1 MTRYTGAG
9 SKNSS
14 YTGIL
19 EITQGTPDIPGNY
32 TVVNWRLYLKAGDS
46 YYSTTGTTCKVNI
59 NGELVYDD
67 YQQRSVSPNVE
78 NLLASG
84 SVKVPHNADGTKTV
98 AVSATIETTASYSY
112 LPGTCSMS
120 GSFQL
125 TTIPRASSFGTIT
138 GSTIGSSITV
148 NIVRHNTSF
157 KHQLWYRLGGQSAWV
172 NLGSAFETS
181 ATFTPPMSL
190 CNSLPNS
197 ASGSLEL
204 CLRTLNES
212 AAIGDDV
219 YKTITVNVPVSVV
232 PTIGAITVSEAVA
245 NVKSKAGVYVQ
256 SLSKLNMAITNAAG
270 AYGSTIKS
278 YLITF
283 DGVNYSLQSTVSD
296 FVKGSG
302 SLKIKATVT
311 DSRGRSGT
319 KEMTISI
326 VAYSAPKFAKAPTG
340 TRQSTAT
347 NVAVVSSGSVSS
359 IKKRT
364 TEKNHLKLY
373 VLYKLVSAGSY
384 PAISDTYK
392 VLDTATLTFTNTSK
406 TLTGIDASKSYNI
419 KVVIMD
425 NFKETSWELS
435 LGTEIIGYDFNRNGL
450 GIGKYREKGAL
461 DVLGNAY
468 FSGNIQAGKQIFA
481 TNASGENDSGIN
493 FKDGKLYLYGYGN
506 STNRGLYDSVYGHVL
521 RVYDSYI
528 KMKKLELDQLNVK
541 GEIYGGTNGDKKV
554 LYDADFDTKFANKVL
569 WQGAS
574 YMNAD
579 QSITLSEA
587 ISKQKYGILLIWS
600 HYTSSAKDYDWNT
613 NLVSKH
619 TVATYPNQGYQ
630 FVVANDNNA
639 VVTKYLYI
647 NDTQI
652 SGYGSNIDSASGRN
666 MLVLRYVLGV

>member
-1 MTRYTGAG
+1 MTRYTGVG

-19 EITQGTPDIPGNY
+19 EITQGKQEISGNY
-32 TVVNWRLYLKAGDS
+32 TIVNWYLYLKASGS
-46 YYSTTGTTCKVNI
+46 YYSATGTTCKVTI
-59 NGELVYDD
+59 NGEIVLDD
-67 YQQRSVSPNVE
+67 YQQRSVSNNTE
-78 NLLASG
+78 NLFASG
-84 SVKVPHNADGTKTV
+84 SFKVPHNSDGTKTV
-98 AVSATIETTASYSY
+98 SVSASIETTANYSY
-112 LPGTCSMS
+112 LPGKCEMS
-120 GSFQL
+120 GNFPL

-138 GSTIGSSITV
+138 GNTIGNAITV
-148 NIVRHNTSF
+148 NINRNSSSF
-157 KHQLWYRLGGQSAWV
+157 THIFWYRMSGQNDWTKV
-172 NLGSAFETS
+172 GENYGTS
-181 ATFTPPMSL
+181 VSFTPPMSL
-190 CNSLPNS
+190 CSVIPN
-197 ASGSLEL
+197 ADTGTLEL
-204 CLRTLNES
+204 CIRTMNGTTI
-212 AAIGDDV
+212 IGEDV
-219 YKTITVNVPVSVV
+219 YKSIKVSVPSSVV
-232 PTIGAITVSEAVA
+232 PTIGGITVSEAVA

-256 SLSKLNMAITNAAG
+256 GLSKLNIAINNPAG

-283 DGVNYSLQSTVSD
+283 EGVNYAKQSTVSD
-296 FVKGSG
+296 YIKGSG
-302 SLKIKATVT
+302 QLKIKGTVT
-311 DSRGRSGT
+311 DSRGRAAS
-319 KEMTISI
+319 KEMTINV
-326 VAYSAPKFAKAPTG
+326 VAYSAPKFANAPSA

-359 IKKRT
+359 IKNGT

-373 VLYKLVSAGSY
+373 VLYKLVSATSY

-392 VLDTATLTFTNTSK
+392 VLDTATLTFNNTSK
-406 TLTGIDASKSYNI
+406 VLTDIDTSKSYNI

-425 NFKETSWELS
+425 NFKETSWELTI
-435 LGTEIIGYDFNRNGL
+435 GTEIIGYDFNRNGL

-600 HYTSSAKDYDWNT
+600 HYTSSAQNYDWNT

-619 TVATYPNQGYQ
+619 TVTTYPNQGYQ

-652 SGYGSNIDSASGRN
+652 SGYRTNIDSASGRN

>member
-19 EITQGTPDIPGNY
+19 EITQGTQDISGNY
-32 TVVNWRLYLKAGDS
+32 TVVNWRLYLEAGDS

-120 GSFQL
+120 GSFPL
-125 TTIPRASSFGTIT
+125 TPILRASSFGTIT

-148 NIVRHNTSF
+148 NIVRHSTSF

-204 CLRTLNES
+204 CLRTLNGS

-256 SLSKLNMAITNAAG
+256 GLSKLNMAITNAVG

-283 DGVNYSLQSTVSD
+283 EGVNYSLQSAVSD

-311 DSRGRSGT
+311 DSRSRSGT
-319 KEMTISI
+319 KEMTISV

-359 IKKRT
+359 IKKGT

-373 VLYKLVSAGSY
+373 VLYKLASAGSY

-406 TLTGIDASKSYNI
+406 TLTGIDASKSYNV

-425 NFKETSWELS
+425 NFKETSWELTI
-435 LGTEIIGYDFNRNGL
+435 GTEIVGYDFNRNGL

-481 TNASGENDSGIN
+481 TNASGENDSGVS

-579 QSITLSEA
+579 QTITLSEA

-600 HYTSSAKDYDWNT
+600 HYTSSAQNYDWNT

-647 NDTQI
+647 NDTKI
-652 SGYGSNIDSASGRN
+652 SGYSSNIDSASGRN